1 METPE
6 RNSKNKRKDSTPKH
20 SLPKEKSS
28 RGYKPLVI
36 IAVVIVVAL
45 FCVAVYANT
54 YQGIYPNTYVN
65 GQLVSD
71 MTESELGDFLS
82 KTYYAEKYTDQSFT
96 LICKDNQKELGVLD
110 LGLIFDN
117 DAFSENIINEGR
129 DGNFFTRTFSFISH
143 IFKQVDVSPVIKYN
157 KDVLANAFNE
167 VTEGH
172 EVEPVGYTF
181 DIGDNSLT
189 IHNRVSGIKADR
201 EKAIGEVE
209 KQISEGYA
217 GKIVLEPVDVTPKP
231 LDFDE
236 FYAWLTSDAQE
247 AYYEKVD
254 GKVIVRDSKPKCEVN
269 KQDIK
274 NAISELE
281 NSNSN
286 NITIPVKTSEPKN
299 TSAALLENLY
309 KDKLGSYSTNYG
321 SSSWARANNVRLAT
335 SRVDGTELMPGEEF
349 SYDNA
354 ILPRTAANGYMAA
367 GVYVGNKVESGMGGG
382 ICQPSSTLY
391 AAALYANLEIVERHN
406 HSLTVSYL
414 PPGLDATIAE
424 GYLDLR
430 IKNNTDYPVKISAD
444 ASGGVVTFSIYGYND
459 KNVSVDI
466 ERSFSNG
473 RYYVTRVVKENG
485 VEVKRE
491 SMTSS
496 VYGVPEKDEPEE
508 EEKTEEENAEEG
520 EPPEG
525 EGVPP
530 VSDGTEPPAAT
541 PDTSEV
547 IEDEPAAP
555 SVEDTAEQA
564 PTETPATEITE

>member
-6 RNSKNKRKDSTPKH
+6 RNSRNKHPKH
-20 SLPKEKSS
+20 SMPKEKKSS
-28 RGYKPLVI
+28 NFKPLVI
-36 IAVVIVVAL
+36 IAVVILVAL
-45 FCVAVYANT
+45 LCVAVYANT

-71 MTESELGDFLS
+71 MTEEELGTFLS
-82 KTYYAEKYTDQSFT
+82 KTYYPEKYKDQSFI
-96 LICKDNQKELGVLD
+96 LICKGNKKELGVLD
-110 LGLIFDN
+110 LGLVFDN
-117 DAFSENIINEGR
+117 EAFAENIIKEGK
-129 DGNFFTRTFSFISH
+129 DGNFFTRAFSFVSH
-143 IFKQVDVSPVIKYN
+143 IFKQVDVIPVMKYN
-157 KDVLANAFNE
+157 KDVLSNAFNE

-189 IHNRVSGIKADR
+189 IHNRISGIKADR
-201 EKAIGEVE
+201 EKAINEAE
-209 KQISEGYA
+209 RQIIKGVV
-217 GKIVLEPVDVTPKP
+217 GKIELKPVAVTPEP

-281 NSNSN
+281 STNSP
-286 NITIPVKTSEPKN
+286 NITIPVKTSEPEN

-354 ILPRTAANGYMAA
+354 ILPRTAANGYMEA

-391 AAALYANLEIVERHN
+391 AAALYANLEIAERHN

-430 IKNNTDYPVKISAD
+430 IKNNTDYPIKISAD
-444 ASGGVVTFSIYGYND
+444 ASGGVVKFSIYGYND

-473 RYYVTRVVKENG
+473 KYYVTRVVKENG

-508 EEKTEEENAEEG
+508 EKEETTEEG
-520 EPPEG
+520 ETPEG
-525 EGVPP
+525 EEVPP
-530 VSDGTEPPAAT
+530 VSDGTEPTVAP
-541 PDTSEV
+541 PDISEAK
-547 IEDEPAAP
+547 EDELAVPP
-555 SVEDTAEQA
+555 VEDVPA
-564 PTETPATEITE
+564 ETPAPELTE